1 MFKKL
6 FLTSALLFAITTNV
20 FATGDVVGNI
30 PIKKLDELS
39 ATPTDS
45 TDFFVVYDASAD
57 KDKKIDAARIVF
69 EAATN
74 TWAGV
79 QTFSLGYLS
88 TAISLTPDDSDGA
101 GVNMITAGITAVDVG
116 AVVNGVTDYIVL
128 PVITT
133 VPVGHTITIVC
144 NAGGAFELRTP
155 ATSAEE
161 INSEDCDGT
170 KEYLCTD
177 GNIIKVIKI
186 SDTIDWMA
194 HEFTPI
200 GAVVTA
206 VVPD

>member
-1 MFKKL
+1 MKWK
-6 FLTSALLFAITTNV
+6 ALLCGAVIGGVAWMGITDAATLRNKPASKTPTEAMWDAFDDVVNTDGTFETITGDAITGT
-20 FATGDVVGNI
+20 TG
-30 PIKKLDELS
+30 
-39 ATPTDS
+39 
-45 TDFFVVYDASAD
+45 
-57 KDKKIDAARIVF
+57 
-69 EAATN
+69 
-74 TWAGV
+74 
-79 QTFSLGYLS
+79 TFSGKITASLGIVS
-88 TAISLTPDDSDGA
+88 TAISLTPDDSDGV
-101 GVNMITAGITAVDVG
+101 GVNMITAGITSVDVG

-128 PVITT
+128 PAIAS

-155 ATSAEE
+155 AASADE

-186 SDTIDWMA
+186 SSTIDWMA

>member
-1 MFKKL
+1 MFKKIL
-6 FLTSALLFAITTNV
+6 GGIVLSSLV
-20 FATGDVVGNI
+20 WVGI
-30 PIKKLDELS
+30 
-39 ATPTDS
+39 A
-45 TDFFVVYDASAD
+45 
-57 KDKKIDAARIVF
+57 DAATLRNKAASQTKT
-69 EAATN
+69 EAL
-74 TWAGV
+74 WAAFDDNVDITGM
-79 QTFSLGYLS
+79 QT
-88 TAISLTPDDSDGA
+88 AQSLTPDDSDGA
-101 GVNMITAGITAVDVG
+101 GVNMITAGITSVDVG
-116 AVVNGVTDYIVL
+116 TVVNGVTDYIVL
-128 PVITT
+128 PSIAS

-155 ATSAEE
+155 AASAEE

-186 SDTIDWMA
+186 SSTIDWMA